1 MELTNESVGIYIPV
15 NVGFNLLV
23 GNNYFSPKSDN
34 TIENYFNSLETNLD
48 TQHFRVVLLGDF
60 NVPG

>member
-1 MELTNESVGIYIPV
+1 MELTNESVGIYIAV

-23 GNNYFSPKSDN
+23 GNNYFSPESVN
-34 TIENYFNSLETNLD
+34 TIAIYFNSLETKLD
-48 TQHFRVVLLGDF
+48 TQNFRVILLGDF